1 MFPKPKADQTSTR
14 QRDKPAI
21 IHATVKSGYVILS
34 GDTYNSRAHIR
45 ENGFAFHN
53 ADSSWRAPAT
63 PDNLAYARSIATHV
77 VDVPATPPDAYPVYT
92 MTAGA
97 KATDDM
103 PSITDILP
111 ADVIARAIDQ
121 TTDPT
126 DQTPAVDAP
135 RRRIKRTAEPDQTP
149 PQADP
154 AAASDLMDALRG
166 FVLANAAA
174 SKAGEIDPEKVQ
186 AIITRELEAVYGKLD
201 VVTSTV
207 AMLMEKLKDRPT
219 VRVDVVTQDATRT
232 IDGLSHHMLP
242 TLIRSLATG
251 LHVWLAGPSGS
262 GKTHGAEQAA
272 QALGL
277 TFRLQGAM
285 TMAHELAGFV
295 DAGGKYHETPFVTTF
310 RNGGLILLDE
320 LDAGSNEALL
330 ALNAALANGIMC
342 LPSGEIIRAH
352 ADFRCCGA
360 ANTFGQGATAD
371 YVGRTRI
378 DAAFLQRFG
387 VRLTWAYDEALETA
401 MANMP
406 AWSERVQRARQRAK
420 EAGLKVLIT
429 PRASIAGAKL
439 IRAGFSPDEAAN
451 MTYLADL
458 SPAQRGAVE

>member
-1 MFPKPKADQTSTR
+1 MFPKPKADQTTTR
-14 QRDKPAI
+14 QRDKPPV

-34 GDTYNSRAHIR
+34 GDTYTSRAHIR

-63 PDNLAYARSIATHV
+63 PENVAYAKSIATHV

-97 KATDDM
+97 KATADM
-103 PSITDILP
+103 PSITDVLP
-111 ADVIARAIDQ
+111 ADVLARAIDQ
-121 TTDPT
+121 TTDQTT
-126 DQTPAVDAP
+126 DQAPAVDAP
-135 RRRIKRTAEPDQTP
+135 RRRIKRAADAEPA
-149 PQADP
+149 QAPSTSTSTSPDI
-154 AAASDLMDALRG
+154 AAALAAFVASIAPAQQTTAPVDLSQVSDLIQQALEPIRR
-166 FVLANAAA
+166 
-174 SKAGEIDPEKVQ
+174 
-186 AIITRELEAVYGKLD
+186 AIA
-201 VVTSTV
+201 
-207 AMLMEKLKDRPT
+207 DRPT
-219 VRVDVVTQDATRT
+219 VRVDVITQDTTRT
-232 IDGLSHHMLP
+232 VDGLSHHMLP

-272 QALGL
+272 TALGL

-285 TMAHELAGFV
+285 TMAHELTGFV
-295 DAGGKYHETPFVTTF
+295 DAVGKYHETPFVTTF
-310 RNGGLILLDE
+310 RNGGVILLDE

-352 ADFRCCGA
+352 ADFRCIGA

-401 MANMP
+401 MADMP
-406 AWSERVQRARQRAK
+406 TWSARVQRARQRAK

-439 IRAGFSPDEAAN
+439 IRAGFSPDEAAD

-458 SPAQRGAVE
+458 SPAQRQQVN

>member
-1 MFPKPKADQTSTR
+1 VA
-14 QRDKPAI
+14 
-21 IHATVKSGYVILS
+21 
-34 GDTYNSRAHIR
+34 
-45 ENGFAFHN
+45 
-53 ADSSWRAPAT
+53 
-63 PDNLAYARSIATHV
+63 SIAPTQQTQAP
-77 VDVPATPPDAYPVYT
+77 VDLSQVGELINQALEP
-92 MTAGA
+92 
-97 KATDDM
+97 
-103 PSITDILP
+103 IR
-111 ADVIARAIDQ
+111 RAI
-121 TTDPT
+121 
-126 DQTPAVDAP
+126 A
-135 RRRIKRTAEPDQTP
+135 
-149 PQADP
+149 
-154 AAASDLMDALRG
+154 
-166 FVLANAAA
+166 
-174 SKAGEIDPEKVQ
+174 
-186 AIITRELEAVYGKLD
+186 
-201 VVTSTV
+201 
-207 AMLMEKLKDRPT
+207 DRPA
-219 VRVDVVTQDATRT
+219 VRVDVINQDTTRT
-232 IDGLSHHMLP
+232 VDGLSHHMLP

-272 QALGL
+272 TALGL

-285 TMAHELAGFV
+285 TMAHELTGFV
-295 DAGGKYHETPFVTTF
+295 DAGGTYHETPFVATF

-387 VRLTWAYDEALETA
+387 VRLTWAYDEALEAA

-429 PRASIAGAKL
+429 PRASIAGATL
-439 IRAGFSPDEAAN
+439 IRAGFSPDQAAD

-458 SPAQRGAVE
+458 SPSQRQQVA

>member
-1 MFPKPKADQTSTR
+1 MTFTKTR
-14 QRDKPAI
+14 VITARLE
-21 IHATVKSGYVILS
+21 HGYVVLS
-34 GDTYNSRAHIR
+34 GNTYPIR
-45 ENGFAFHN
+45 NDIRVHGYTYHA
-53 ADSSWRAPAT
+53 ADETWRSPAT
-63 PDNLAYARSIATHV
+63 SDALAYARTIAQGLPP
-77 VDVPATPPDAYPVYT
+77 VDATTSTTSYPSDAPSVIIVHPPAQ
-92 MTAGA
+92 
-97 KATDDM
+97 TD
-103 PSITDILP
+103 
-111 ADVIARAIDQ
+111 Q
-121 TTDPT
+121 T
-126 DQTPAVDAP
+126 DQTPTVDAP
-135 RRRIKRTAEPDQTP
+135 RRRIKRAADAEPA
-149 PQADP
+149 QAPSTSPDI
-154 AAASDLMDALRG
+154 AAALAAFVASIAPSQQTAAPVDLSQVGELINQALEPIR
-166 FVLANAAA
+166 
-174 SKAGEIDPEKVQ
+174 Q
-186 AIITRELEAVYGKLD
+186 AIA
-201 VVTSTV
+201 
-207 AMLMEKLKDRPT
+207 DRPA
-219 VRVDVVTQDATRT
+219 VRVDVVTQDTTRT

-272 QALGL
+272 TALGL

-285 TMAHELAGFV
+285 TMAHELTGFV
-295 DAGGKYHETPFVTTF
+295 DAGGTYHETPFVTTF

-352 ADFRCCGA
+352 ADFRCIGA

-429 PRASIAGAKL
+429 PRASVAGAKL
-439 IRAGFSPDEAAN
+439 IRAGFSPDEAAD

-458 SPAQRGAVE
+458 SPAQRQQVT

>member
-1 MFPKPKADQTSTR
+1 MFPKPKADQNTLNR
-14 QRDKPAI
+14 KPAI

-34 GDTYNSRAHIR
+34 GDTYNSRADIR
-45 ENGFAFHN
+45 TKGFAFHN
-53 ADSSWRAPAT
+53 EDSSWRAPAT
-63 PDNLAYARSIATHV
+63 PDNLAYAKSIATHLNSTS
-77 VDVPATPPDAYPVYT
+77 DTASDAYPVYT

-97 KATDDM
+97 KATDDL

-111 ADVIARAIDQ
+111 PHVDDDA
-121 TTDPT
+121 
-126 DQTPAVDAP
+126 TPQAP
-135 RRRIKRTAEPDQTP
+135 RRRIKRAADAEPAQTP
-149 PQADP
+149 NTSTSPDI
-154 AAASDLMDALRG
+154 AAALAAFVASIAPTQQTAAPVDLSQVGELINQALEPIRR
-166 FVLANAAA
+166 
-174 SKAGEIDPEKVQ
+174 
-186 AIITRELEAVYGKLD
+186 AIA
-201 VVTSTV
+201 
-207 AMLMEKLKDRPT
+207 DRPA
-219 VRVDVVTQDATRT
+219 VRVDVVTQDTTRT
-232 IDGLSHHMLP
+232 VDGLSHHMLP
-242 TLIRSLATG
+242 TLIRSLAPG

-262 GKTHGAEQAA
+262 GKTHAAEQAA
-272 QALGL
+272 TALGL

-285 TMAHELAGFV
+285 TMAHELTGFV

-330 ALNAALANGIMC
+330 ALNSALANGVMC

-352 ADFRCCGA
+352 ADFRCIGA

-387 VRLTWAYDEALETA
+387 ARLTWAYDEVLETA

-420 EAGLKVLIT
+420 EAGLKILIT

-439 IRAGFSPDEAAN
+439 IRAGFSPDEAAD

-458 SPAQRGAVE
+458 SPSQRQQVT

>member
-97 KATDDM
+97 KATADM
-103 PSITDILP
+103 PSLSDVLP
-111 ADVIARAIDQ
+111 ADVLARAMRQ
-121 TTDPT
+121 TTDQPDPT
-126 DQTPAVDAP
+126 DQTPTVDAP
-135 RRRIKRTAEPDQTP
+135 RRRIKRAADAEPA
-149 PQADP
+149 QAPSTSTSPDI
-154 AAASDLMDALRG
+154 AAALAAFVASIAPTQQTAAPVDLSQVGELIQQALEPIR
-166 FVLANAAA
+166 
-174 SKAGEIDPEKVQ
+174 Q
-186 AIITRELEAVYGKLD
+186 AIA
-201 VVTSTV
+201 
-207 AMLMEKLKDRPT
+207 DRPA
-219 VRVDVVTQDATRT
+219 VRVDVITQDATRT
-232 IDGLSHHMLP
+232 VDGLSHHMLP
-242 TLIRSLATG
+242 TLVRSLATG

-285 TMAHELAGFV
+285 TMAHELTGFV
-295 DAGGKYHETPFVTTF
+295 DAGGTYHETPFVTTF
-310 RNGGLILLDE
+310 RSGGLILLDE

-352 ADFRCCGA
+352 ADFRCIGA

-401 MANMP
+401 MADMP
-406 AWSERVQRARQRAK
+406 TWSARVQRARQRAK

-429 PRASIAGAKL
+429 PRASVAGAKL
-439 IRAGFSPDEAAN
+439 IRAGFTADAAAE

-458 SPAQRGAVE
+458 SPAQRQQVA